1 MSELRPIDGNGH
13 VPDEDLCADCIRRES
28 PEYQA
33 GYQQALIDLIFAM
46 VGKMHDDLT
55 AVLEKVAA

>member
-13 VPDEDLCADCIRRES
+13 VPDEDLCAGCVRET
-28 PEYQA
+28 PEYRA
-33 GYQQALIDLIFAM
+33 GYNQALLDLIFAM